1 MIRPIL
7 EVEGPPGDISDPNA
21 LLGLGAILLA
31 GFVLLA
37 FATWYS
43 ARRRGR

>member
-7 EVEGPPGDISDPNA
+7 EVEGPPGDITDPNA
-21 LLGLGAILLA
+21 LIGLVVILLA
-31 GFVLLA
+31 GFALLA
-37 FATWYS
+37 LATWYS

>member
-7 EVEGPPGDISDPNA
+7 EVEGPPGDITDPNA
-21 LLGLGAILLA
+21 LLGVGAILLA
-31 GFVLLA
+31 GFVLLVL
-37 FATWYS
+37 ATWWS